1 MENPAR
7 LALLKHFKWD
17 KVALVVQNLDIY
29 VMVWTQIWL
38 IEFLDYTGVRKFLLY
53 EQELEGYRQH
63 KTNVQKSHKSL
74 RFIHLLGNK

>member
-29 VMVWTQIWL
+29 VMVWTQIYL
-38 IEFLDYTGVRKFLLY
+38 EFLDYTSVRKFLLY
-53 EQELEGYRQH
+53 EQELEGRPQQ
-63 KTNVQKSHKSL
+63 KTQDKCPKIS
-74 RFIHLLGNK
+74 